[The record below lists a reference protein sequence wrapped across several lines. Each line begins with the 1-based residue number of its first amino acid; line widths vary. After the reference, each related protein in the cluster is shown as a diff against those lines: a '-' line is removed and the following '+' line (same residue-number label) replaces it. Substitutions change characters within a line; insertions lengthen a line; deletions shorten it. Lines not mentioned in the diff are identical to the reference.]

1 MPIFRYPIIRLCLA
15 FLVGICLERN
25 VVVPIVV
32 AATLFI
38 AFIVGSVGVFSFW
51 LKAKRHKLISS
62 ISIYGLLFILGCGV
76 WKINTPQ
83 NQLNHYSK
91 QFTTSEKVFVTATV
105 TETIRDDSFIVEI
118 QNINSNP
125 SKGTLLLSIKRDSI
139 KPSFYEGQH
148 IRFYAKLESLQRPL
162 HPSQF
167 DYAQYMAL
175 KGVYYKARIDQK
187 NVWILNEVDSWLF
200 WRGKIKRQLIAL
212 LNELGFSSAQM
223 DVISALFLGNKKA
236 MTQEL
241 KTQYINAGVVHVL
254 AISGLHIGIIMWFLG
269 LLLKPLERL
278 KNGNLI
284 SSGLI
289 IVMLWGIAFF
299 TGLSPS
305 VVRAV
310 TMFSFLTIAL
320 QSKRE
325 HNIYNA
331 LFGSMFVLLICR
343 PQFLFDVGFQLSY
356 VAVFSIVAIYP
367 LFKKLYYSRHTLIQ
381 YGLDLVYVSLA
392 AQIGVL
398 PLSLFYFHHFSGLF
412 LVGNILVIPILTL
425 LLIVGFP
432 ALFVLSFSDASWLV
446 KVLQFLINGLNK
458 VTLVLSKQSDWVF
471 DAIYFSGVLMVLSYF
486 VLLSVLYFLN
496 RGKGL
501 GLIGTL
507 IGVLCFQGYLLYKIN
522 NVDNKG
528 LVFHQYKKT
537 LLIDQQSGGL
547 KVFKS
552 DNEENAVEKQ
562 FLSTVYK
569 DTVEY
574 APLNNYHS
582 VNNQK
587 VLVLDKT
594 GEYVSGFCP
603 DVLLLTHSSRVNL
616 ERVINE
622 LKPKRIIAD
631 GSNYPSLIEK
641 WRATALKH
649 NIPFQSTAEKG
660 YCVIE

>member
-1 MPIFRYPIIRLCLA
+1 MF
-15 FLVGICLERN
+15 F
-25 VVVPIVV
+25 
-32 AATLFI
+32 
-38 AFIVGSVGVFSFW
+38 AFIVGSLGAFSFW
-51 LKAKRHKLISS
+51 LKAKRHKLLSS
-62 ISIYGLLFILGCGV
+62 ISIYGLLFILGCVV

-91 QFTTSEKVFVTATV
+91 QFKTSEKVFVTATV
-105 TETIRDDSFIVEI
+105 TETIRDDSFVVEI

-148 IRFYAKLESLQRPL
+148 IRFYGKLQSLQRPI
-162 HPSQF
+162 HFSQF
-167 DYAQYMAL
+167 DYAHYMAL
-175 KGVYYKARIDQK
+175 KGVYHKVRIDQN
-187 NVWILNEVDSWLF
+187 NVWNLNEVDSWLF
-200 WRGKIKRQLIAL
+200 WRGEIKRQLITR
-212 LNELGFSSAQM
+212 LNELGFSSAQL
-223 DVISALFLGNKKA
+223 DVISALFMGNKKA

-241 KTQYINAGVVHVL
+241 TTQYIKAGVVHVL

-269 LLLKPLERL
+269 LMFKPFERL

-289 IVMLWGIAFF
+289 ILMLWGIAFF

-356 VAVFSIVAIYP
+356 VAVFSIVAVYP

-381 YGLDLVYVSLA
+381 YGLDLIYVSLA
-392 AQIGVL
+392 AQIGIL

-432 ALFVLSFSDASWLV
+432 ALFVLSLSDAIWLV
-446 KVLQFLINGLNK
+446 KALQFLINGLNK

-471 DAIYFSGVLMVLSYF
+471 DAICFSGVLMALSYF

-501 GLIGTL
+501 GLMGTL
-507 IGVLCFQGYLLYKIN
+507 IGVLCIQGYLLYQKN
-522 NVDNKG
+522 HVDNKG

-537 LLIDQQSGGL
+537 LLIDQQSVRL

-574 APLNNYHS
+574 ASLNNYHI

-594 GEYVSGFCP
+594 GEYVLGFCP

-616 ERVINE
+616 ERAISS
-622 LKPKRIIAD
+622 LKPKRIIVD
-631 GSNYPSLIEK
+631 GSNYPSLIER
-641 WRATALKH
+641 WRATALKQ

-660 YCVIE
+660 YCIIE